1 MCLFLEEWETN
12 RESFQQY
19 LMDKASY
26 EDWKDKTLAYYASQG
41 VESKEP
47 EELDTE
53 ERLKRRNEL
62 FSGK

>member
-1 MCLFLEEWETN
+1 M
-12 RESFQQY
+12 
-19 LMDKASY
+19 
-26 EDWKDKTLAYYASQG
+26 KDVRMY
-41 VESKEP
+41 KEP